1 MRIGKSRESEVLHGM
16 RGEAGMSDKEKGWS
30 LNKYTTLEDAEKC
43 VDNAI
48 RLHNDALKTSMPTRA
63 SLMVLSIEELA
74 KSFLVLFTTQE
85 FRNIYHKDEFKIVDK
100 ILEELD
106 GTDLMTVM
114 DEFEISDF
122 TTRVHGKK
130 LDLVQSLIRN
140 AQLLYSTEKKEFD
153 PKLKKLASIYS
164 THLSTSINDP
174 IKITEETFHN
184 LMDIDSHK
192 LNKIKQNGFYV
203 DFKEGKA
210 IEPKIEPPDLYFLYD
225 LFNFMLSVIGNLI
238 NVSNGNKFLDYN
250 PVLKDLFAKKADKPS
265 YDFNRYTQTDKKV
278 ICSVCKYENPERAK
292 FCMECGAKLE

>member
-1 MRIGKSRESEVLHGM
+1 
-16 RGEAGMSDKEKGWS
+16 MSDKEKDSS

-130 LDLVQSLIRN
+130 LDLIESLIRIP
-140 AQLLYSTEKKEFD
+140 QQFYSIEKKELD
-153 PKLKKLASIYS
+153 PKLKKLASTYS
-164 THLSTSINDP
+164 ERLSISVKDP
-174 IKITEETFHN
+174 IEITEQTFSN

-192 LNKIKQNGFYV
+192 LNEIKQNGFYV

-210 IEPKIEPPDLYFLYD
+210 IEPAIEPSDLYFLYD
-225 LFNFMLSVIGNLI
+225 LFNFILSVIGNLI
-238 NVSNGNKFLDYN
+238 NASNGNKILDYN
-250 PVLKDLFAKKADKPS
+250 PVLKDLFTKIATKPS
-265 YDFNRYTQTDKKV
+265 YDFNKYTQNNKKV
-278 ICSVCKYENPERAK
+278 ICLVCKYENPENAK
-292 FCMECGAKLE
+292 FCMECGAKLA